1 MIDRK
6 EREELIAYLEGC
18 ALKGGG
24 FDLPGDLVEQLLGA
38 LRTQSE
44 VRTWGIS
51 HANEIYAFRVDVW
64 LQNGEFEAHFGG
76 SNDER
81 AARAMFLEAV
91 KCSPD
96 RKVTLSAGPDVLKQ
110 STQL

>member
-18 ALKGGG
+18 ALKDGGG
-24 FDLPGDLVEQLLGA
+24 GLPGDLVEQLLGA

-44 VRTWGIS
+44 VCTSGVPP
-51 HANEIYAFRVDVW
+51 ANEIYAFRVDVW
-64 LQNGEFEAHFGG
+64 PQNGECEAHFGG

-81 AARAMFLEAV
+81 AARAMFLEAA
-91 KCSPD
+91 KRSPN
-96 RKVTLSAGPDVLKQ
+96 RKITLSAGPSILKQ
-110 STQL
+110 RLPL

>member
-6 EREELIAYLEGC
+6 EVEELIAYLEEC

-24 FDLPGDLVEQLLGA
+24 ADLPGDLVELLLVA
-38 LRTQSE
+38 LRAHSDA
-44 VRTWGIS
+44 RIFGIPQ
-51 HANEIYAFRVDVW
+51 ANEIYAFRIDVW
-64 LQNGEFEAHFGG
+64 LQNGEFEAYFGG

-81 AARAMFLEAV
+81 AARAMFLEVV

>member
-24 FDLPGDLVEQLLGA
+24 GGLPGDLVEQLLGA

-44 VRTWGIS
+44 VRTSG
-51 HANEIYAFRVDVW
+51 APPGNEIYAFRVDVW
-64 LQNGEFEAHFGG
+64 LQNGECEAHFGG

-96 RKVTLSAGPDVLKQ
+96 RKVTLSAGRYVLKK
-110 STQL
+110 STRL